1 MSSDRFLR
9 QLDEGSIGRTSVSV
23 LCGVRLAE
31 EEDQLE
37 AAAAVPSDPASGACI
52 ISVMGNGDASE
63 ADGMEGKS
71 VTCRGDHGGR

>member
-9 QLDEGSIGRTSVSV
+9 QLDEGSIERTSVSV

-37 AAAAVPSDPASGACI
+37 AAAAVPSGIRRVYYIGDGD
-52 ISVMGNGDASE
+52 GDASE